1 MTRMAQAESPATV
14 RRWRL
19 LRPHA
24 LRPGQFL
31 AALGMLAAWLVL
43 LAGAALLLDYW
54 PIALFCALV
63 LAGTVAGFWHA
74 TRHALDGETVA
85 LHADGTVEV
94 RVARGQAESCHR
106 FAAAWLRV
114 EHGPAGVRL
123 CSSGSRVLVGTQIG
137 AAIRPALAAEL
148 RAALRAA
155 DVLQE
160 RDGVV
165 QPRQPNA
172 PAPWPTSKA
181 PLP

>member
-1 MTRMAQAESPATV
+1 MPQACSSRPV

-31 AALGMLAAWLVL
+31 LALGLLAAWLVL
-43 LAGAALLLDYW
+43 LAGAALLLAYW
-54 PIALFCALV
+54 PIALCCALV

-74 TRHALDGETVA
+74 ARHALDGETVA

-94 RVARGQAESCHR
+94 RVARGPSESCHR

-123 CSSGSRVLVGTQIG
+123 CSRGERVLVGTQL
-137 AAIRPALAAEL
+137 AAAARPPLAAEL

-155 DVLQE
+155 DAVQVPE
-160 RDGVV
+160 GTV
-165 QPRQPNA
+165 QPRQPSA
-172 PAPWPTSKA
+172 PAPWPTSRA

>member
-1 MTRMAQAESPATV
+1 MAQTDSPATV
-14 RRWRL
+14 RRWQL

-24 LRPGQFL
+24 LRPAQFL

-54 PIALFCALV
+54 PIALFCALA
-63 LAGTVAGFWHA
+63 LAGMVAGFWHA
-74 TRHALDGETVA
+74 ARHALDGETVA

-94 RVARGQAESCHR
+94 RVALGQSESCHR
-106 FAAAWLRV
+106 FTAAWLHV

-123 CSSGSRVLVGTQIG
+123 CSSGARLLVGTQVG
-137 AAIRPALAAEL
+137 AAARQALAAEL

-155 DVLQE
+155 DA
-160 RDGVV
+160 RRGPDGVV
-165 QPRQPNA
+165 QPRQPSA
-172 PAPWPTSKA
+172 PAPWPTSRA